1 MALPNAEP
9 AAEVGLLR
17 LRYGATNDCG
27 NVNYLLFT
35 IPYSSLSGALSCV
48 PHTSADRMTLRF
60 SLPYRTSFG
69 QRLAVCGAHPD
80 LGSWQLEAAA
90 VMRYDDTTGCWS
102 CELTVA
108 DAAATLTYKYV
119 LLDASTGG
127 THWEFGPNR
136 TVAYD
141 AARTPNLHL
150 ADYWRAPAQP
160 ENELLTAAFTKSLF
174 RRPRPA
180 TSAPPAEIP
189 SLKTKKAAATK
200 AAKAA
205 EVSSQQEPATRSQQP
220 ATASASAPAP
230 ASGETCFRLLA
241 PRVAP
246 HQQLCVLGSDPALGA
261 WDNTK
266 ALVLADDEYPTW
278 AATARLANPTED
290 CLYKYAIWDAA
301 AGHALDM
308 EGGENRVVPGT
319 KARAL
324 ARVFND
330 ESYRYPSAWRGAGVA
345 LPVFALRSQSGLGVG
360 EFSDLKLLTDWAV
373 QTGLQLVQIL
383 PINDTVATHTWHDSY
398 PYAAISVFALH
409 PQFIHLE
416 GIAALKAKKSAQE
429 LAQLKVE
436 FNAKDFVDYEPVMAA
451 KWKFL
456 KLLYQQEKKIFLAD
470 PDYREFYASQA
481 DWLVPYAAFCA
492 LRDRFGTA
500 DFQQWPAGFRTP
512 KNLAELTAE
521 TAPDYD
527 EFGLFFFTQYHLD
540 KQLREAVAYARA
552 RGVVMKG
559 DLPIGIYRHSVDA
572 WTQPEL
578 YHMDSQAG
586 APPDDFSTTGQ
597 NWRFPTYNWQ
607 RMAEDGYLWWK
618 QRMGHLARYFDAL
631 RIDHI
636 LGFFRIWEMP
646 IESVE
651 GLLGHFAPALP
662 LHRHDI
668 ERRLGWF
675 DYSRLCEPYIRWHML
690 QDIFQGEAEAVFSEY
705 LYAASYGRI
714 HLKEHVNTQRK
725 IEVYIREKLKVKR
738 EALKAGK
745 DLLTSNASL
754 LTELTA
760 YFEWLQKGLFQLV
773 NEVLFVPAGDDF
785 YHPRITLNKSYSFR
799 ELDSAEDRRRLYDDI
814 YVDFFFRR
822 HEDFWRQ
829 QGLVKL
835 PPVRYATDML
845 ICGEDLG
852 MVPASVP
859 GVMKELGIL
868 GLHIQRMPANPE
880 TEFGHPD
887 TAPYLS
893 VVTTSSHDMS
903 TMRGWWEEDRVRTQ
917 RFFETMLGHWREVAP
932 FYCEPWVAREIIVQ
946 HLHSPAMWAIL
957 PLQDLLAMDNHLRRA
972 NPHDEQINVPSNPT
986 HFWKYR
992 LHLPLE
998 ELVDAIGFNEPLR
1011 ALVQGSGRG

>member
-1 MALPNAEP
+1 M
-9 AAEVGLLR
+9 
-17 LRYGATNDCG
+17 
-27 NVNYLLFT
+27 
-35 IPYSSLSGALSCV
+35 I
-48 PHTSADRMTLRF
+48 LRF
-60 SLPYRTSFG
+60 SLPYRTVFG
-69 QRLAVCGAHPD
+69 QRLAVCGSHPD
-80 LGSWQLEAAA
+80 LGGWQLAGAALMQYDEA
-90 VMRYDDTTGCWS
+90 TTCWS
-102 CELTVA
+102 HELTVA
-108 DAAATLTYKYV
+108 DAADELTYKYV
-119 LLDASTGG
+119 LLDANTGG
-127 THWEFGPNR
+127 AQWEFGPNR
-136 TVAYD
+136 AVAYA
-141 AARTPNLHL
+141 AARAQRLHL

-160 ENELLTAAFTKSLF
+160 ENELLTAAFTKALF
-174 RRPRPA
+174 RRPAPA
-180 TSAPPAEIP
+180 AASASKA
-189 SLKTKKAAATK
+189 KKAK
-200 AAKAA
+200 
-205 EVSSQQEPATRSQQP
+205 
-220 ATASASAPAP
+220 ASASAAARLTAETALTTDNEQTTTNAP
-230 ASGETCFRLLA
+230 AAGDTVFRLLA

-246 HQQLCVLGSDPALGA
+246 QHGLCILGSDPALGA

-266 ALVLADDEYPTW
+266 ALVLTDRDYPTW
-278 AATARLANPTED
+278 AGTARLARPAED
-290 CLYKYAIWDAA
+290 CLYKYAMWDAQ

-308 EGGENRVVPGT
+308 EGGANRVVPAT
-319 KARAL
+319 ADHTA

-330 ESYRYPSAWRGAGVA
+330 EGYRHPDAWRGAGVA
-345 LPVFALRSQSGLGVG
+345 LPVFALRSASGLGVG

-373 QTGLQLVQIL
+373 QTGLRLVQIL
-383 PINDTVATHTWHDSY
+383 PINDTTATHTWADSY

-416 GIAALKAKKSAQE
+416 GIAALNDKKAARE
-429 LAQLKVE
+429 LAQLRQE
-436 FNAKDFVDYEPVMAA
+436 LNARDFVDYEPVMAA

-456 KLLYQQEKKIFLAD
+456 KLLYQQEKAAFLAD
-470 PDYREFYASQA
+470 PAYREFYASQA
-481 DWLVPYAAFCA
+481 DWLVPYAAFSA

-500 DFQQWPAGFRTP
+500 DFQQWPTEYRTP
-512 KNLAELTAE
+512 HDLNALTAE
-521 TAPDYD
+521 TAADYD
-527 EFGLFFFTQYHLD
+527 AYGLFFFTQFHLD
-540 KQLREAVAYARA
+540 QQLRAAVAYARS
-552 RGVVMKG
+552 RGVVLKG

-578 YHMDSQAG
+578 YHLDRQAG

-597 NWRFPTYNWQ
+597 NWRFPTYNWE
-607 RMAEDGYLWWK
+607 RMAQDDYKWWK
-618 QRMGHLARYFDAL
+618 QRLGHLSRYFDTL

-646 IESVE
+646 IASVE

-662 LHRHDI
+662 LHRHEI

-690 QDIFQGEAEAVFSEY
+690 QDIFQGEAQAVFDEY
-705 LYAASYGRI
+705 LDDASYGRI

-725 IEVYIREKLKVKR
+725 IEAYIAEKLKVKS
-738 EALKAGK
+738 EELKAGEN
-745 DLLTSNASL
+745 LLTLHSSL
-754 LTELTA
+754 LTELA
-760 YFEWLQKGLFQLV
+760 DYFAWLQTGLFKLV

-799 ELDSAEDRRRLYDDI
+799 ELDRDEDRRRLYDDI

-822 HEDFWRQ
+822 HEEFWRQ

-859 GVMKELGIL
+859 GVMRELGIL

-880 TEFGHPD
+880 TEFGHPA

-903 TMRGWWEEDRVRTQ
+903 TVRGWWEEDRVRTQ
-917 RFFETMLGHWREVAP
+917 RYFETMLGHWREVAP
-932 FYCEPWVAREIIVQ
+932 FYCEPWVAREILVQ
-946 HLHSPAMWAIL
+946 HLHSPAMWAIF
-957 PLQDLLAMDNHLRRA
+957 PLQDLLAMDTGLRRA
-972 NPHDEQINVPSNPT
+972 NPHDEQINMPGNPA

-998 ELVDAIGFNEPLR
+998 ELVDAAGFNEPLR
-1011 ALVQGSGRG
+1011 EMVRASGR